1 VSSSHVFPKADEL
14 FVVALG
20 GVVGALARAG
30 IGMAIPH
37 TDPGSWPWAT
47 FVTNLLGC
55 LVLGVV
61 LAYADGR
68 HEHWLTTAPHRARLI
83 RPLLAT
89 GVLGGFTTFST
100 FSVEVVRLIRS
111 DDAPLAALYA
121 VGSVVLGVALFALAR
136 SVAAGWFGRMDV
148 DLSADE
154 EL

>member
-1 VSSSHVFPKADEL
+1 MSSPHVFPKADEIL
-14 FVVALG
+14 AVASG

-30 IGMAIPH
+30 IGVAIPH
-37 TDPGSWPWAT
+37 NDPGSWPWAT

-111 DDAPLAALYA
+111 DDVSLAALYA

>member
-1 VSSSHVFPKADEL
+1 VSSPHVFPKADEIL
-14 FVVALG
+14 AVASG

-30 IGMAIPH
+30 IGVAIPH
-37 TDPGSWPWAT
+37 NDPGSWPWAT

-111 DDAPLAALYA
+111 DDVSLAALYA

>member
-1 VSSSHVFPKADEL
+1 VSSPHVFPKADEIL
-14 FVVALG
+14 AVASG

-30 IGMAIPH
+30 IGVAIPH
-37 TDPGSWPWAT
+37 NDPGSWPWAT
-47 FVTNLLGC
+47 FVTNLVGC

-68 HEHWLTTAPHRARLI
+68 HDHWLTTAPQKARLV

-100 FSVEVVRLIRS
+100 FSVEVVRLIRA
-111 DDAPLAALYA
+111 DEWGLAGLYA
-121 VGSVVLGVALFALAR
+121 LGSVVLGILIFALAR
-136 SVAAGWFGRMDV
+136 SVAAGWFGRTSV
-148 DLSADE
+148 DLLADE

>member
-1 VSSSHVFPKADEL
+1 MPRADEL
-14 FVVALG
+14 AAVAFG
-20 GVVGALARAG
+20 GIVGALARAG
-30 IGMAIPH
+30 VGVAIPH

-47 FVTNLLGC
+47 FVTNLFGC

-83 RPLLAT
+83 RPFLAT
-89 GVLGGFTTFST
+89 GVLGGFTTVST
-100 FSVEVVRLIRS
+100 FSVEVVRLIRA
-111 DDAPLAALYA
+111 DDVLLAAIYA

-136 SVAAGWFGRMDV
+136 SVAAGWFGRVDV
-148 DLSADE
+148 NLSADE

>member
-1 VSSSHVFPKADEL
+1 VSSSREIPPADEL
-14 FVVALG
+14 AAVAFG
-20 GVVGALARAG
+20 GIVGALARAG
-30 IGMAIPH
+30 IGVVIPH

-47 FVTNLLGC
+47 FITNLLGC

-68 HEHWLTTAPHRARLI
+68 HERWLATAPHKARLI

-100 FSVEVVRLIRS
+100 FSVEVVRLIRA
-111 DDAPLAALYA
+111 DQLGLAVLYA
-121 VGSVVLGVALFALAR
+121 LGSVVLGILIFAFAR
-136 SVAAGWFGRMDV
+136 SVAAGWFGSTSV
-148 DLSADE
+148 DLLADE